1 MKKDERS
8 ACVVKRR
15 LVIAAKHANRCWQKA
30 AVRRI
35 ASNQPGNRSLSY
47 PKFERCIELHQLKI
61 ALPLADPAIEEIAD
75 QRRHFVEL
83 VLERKV
89 ARIEEMELDF
99 REVAL
104 VGVRPVGRK
113 DLEDAEQEASGEY
126 RTPTAI

>member
-35 ASNQPGNRSLSY
+35 ASSRPAHSLSY
-47 PKFERCIELHQLKI
+47 PKSKRCIELTKLKI
-61 ALPLADPAIEEIAD
+61 ALPLQDIALEEIAD
-75 QRRHFVEL
+75 QQRHFVEL

-113 DLEDAEQEASGEY
+113 DLDDAEREASGEY
-126 RTPTAI
+126 RTPPAI